1 MDIILQRER
10 KINSFAEKFTNKPVN
25 ISMKRARRY
34 TTIQLDIIH
43 TGDCLEILKTLPED
57 SVHCCVTSPPYYALR
72 DYGMEAQIGRET
84 TPKEYISRLTE
95 VFTEVRRVLR
105 PDGTLWLNIS
115 DTYAGKGNQGDFN
128 DPKNP
133 NGRNGQAVALNNKVE
148 GCKPK
153 DMIGIPWMLAFAL
166 RDTGWYLRNDIIWMK
181 DNPMPESVKDR
192 CARCYEHI
200 FLFSKSK
207 KYFFDYKAI
216 SEPIA
221 PATAERLKRG
231 MKGGNKYVK
240 PVPGQP
246 QPQSINR
253 PREHG
258 EIKDCD
264 INPLRNKRDVWKIN
278 TVPFKG
284 GHYAAYPPKLVETC
298 LLAGCPEGGI
308 VLDPFMGSGT
318 TGMVAAQ
325 MGRHF
330 VGVELNPEYTELAY
344 KRIGGE
350 I

>member
-43 TGDCLEILKTLPED
+43 TGDCLKILKTLPDD

-115 DTYAGKGNQGDFN
+115 DTYAGKGNQGDFI

-153 DMIGIPWMLAFAL
+153 D
-166 RDTGWYLRNDIIWMK
+166 R
-181 DNPMPESVKDR
+181 
-192 CARCYEHI
+192 
-200 FLFSKSK
+200 
-207 KYFFDYKAI
+207 
-216 SEPIA
+216 
-221 PATAERLKRG
+221 
-231 MKGGNKYVK
+231 
-240 PVPGQP
+240 
-246 QPQSINR
+246 
-253 PREHG
+253 
-258 EIKDCD
+258 
-264 INPLRNKRDVWKIN
+264 
-278 TVPFKG
+278 
-284 GHYAAYPPKLVETC
+284 
-298 LLAGCPEGGI
+298 
-308 VLDPFMGSGT
+308 
-318 TGMVAAQ
+318 
-325 MGRHF
+325 
-330 VGVELNPEYTELAY
+330 
-344 KRIGGE
+344 
-350 I
+350 